1 MISAASAM
9 PATMTTL
16 PAGTQLPTGASGVS
30 GNQPLTENNFF
41 QLLTAQLEHQDPL
54 DPMTDDQFAAELAQ
68 FSTANGVQNLDTS
81 FSGQQAVALVGH
93 NVAVSGNA
101 LLLGQQGNAQAN
113 AVGAF
118 NLAAAA
124 KNVTVTVAD
133 STGKAVATL
142 NLGAMPSGL
151 QNFSWNGKG
160 SDGSTES
167 PGTYR
172 FSVSAVGA
180 TGRSVAALPYAVVPV
195 TAVALGGQSG
205 PMLDLGGGLA
215 PVALS
220 AVQQVF

>member
-9 PATMTTL
+9 PATVTTL

-54 DPMTDDQFAAELAQ
+54 DPMTDNQFAAELAQ

-101 LLLGQQGNAQAN
+101 LVLGQQGSAT
-113 AVGAF
+113 GAF

-124 KNVTVTVAD
+124 NNVTVTVAD

-142 NLGAMPSGL
+142 NLGAMPAGL

-160 SDGSTES
+160 ADGSTES

-180 TGRSVAALPYAVVPV
+180 TGGSVAALPYAVVPV